1 MWLPIRSSL
10 IHPPPILGMRS
21 NQGDMLEEFVRRML
35 REMRV
40 MILSVFLGEEFTE
53 ANKLREDTV
62 RAFNAH
68 MEVVC
73 VLFRWDA
80 LSINIIR
87 SSVFHQVEFSSQ
99 TCSGGEPNDIG
110 FIVDSCAGDDSSR
123 YLSV

>member
-1 MWLPIRSSL
+1 
-10 IHPPPILGMRS
+10 
-21 NQGDMLEEFVRRML
+21 
-35 REMRV
+35 
-40 MILSVFLGEEFTE
+40 MIGYCEPLCGFQEP
-53 ANKLREDTV
+53 NKLREDTV

>member
-1 MWLPIRSSL
+1 
-10 IHPPPILGMRS
+10 
-21 NQGDMLEEFVRRML
+21 MLEEFVRRML

-87 SSVFHQVEFSSQ
+87 SSVFHQVEFSSDVLRGRAQ
-99 TCSGGEPNDIG
+99 EVLLRRVEGESPMT
-110 FIVDSCAGDDSSR
+110 
-123 YLSV
+123 